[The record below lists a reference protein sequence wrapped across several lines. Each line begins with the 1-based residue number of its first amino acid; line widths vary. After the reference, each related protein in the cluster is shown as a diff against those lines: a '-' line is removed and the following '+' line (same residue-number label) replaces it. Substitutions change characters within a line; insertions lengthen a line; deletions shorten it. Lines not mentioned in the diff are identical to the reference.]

1 MCKFYIIEC
10 AGNCVYGNPA
20 NPKNVHEWQPG
31 EPLGFP
37 EKGGD
42 MAILQQPEPES
53 PERPIASF
61 TSATTTPEEIPKK
74 LQWFD
79 EFVAEMR
86 EMILIG
92 TDKYT
97 GAEKDQWETIDIM
110 PKMFGTEKFVGYILN
125 DITKRLIRFNNQ
137 GRERDLFKIALW
149 CYLLWKFWFKENPKE
164 VAEKYYGLK
173 EGQTKEEY
181 EHQ

>member
-10 AGNCVYGNPA
+10 TGNPVWGNPD
-20 NPKNVHEWQPG
+20 NPKNVREWIPG

-42 MAILQQPEPES
+42 MADTQVD
-53 PERPIASF
+53 
-61 TSATTTPEEIPKK
+61 EIPKK